1 MAAYYCVVNCYQYF
15 LLILYGYAF
24 QLLMCLFVFAYP
36 SSYQRLF
43 AVRCYHRSRSLM
55 YGYDY
60 RNYLCLHYACVK
72 AFPRQQQLSSSTPDV
87 CCNIWLNIIMRSIR
101 TVIAYSYIMRMISRR
116 CCIVIRSMVICCIKI
131 SGISAIIIP
140 ANSNRVCMRTCAVCC
155 CCMRMSRK
163 FSDRIKRKD

>member
-60 RNYLCLHYACVK
+60 RNYLCLHYAYVK
-72 AFPRQQQLSSSTPDV
+72 AFPRQAVKQFCGIYTLKYTAECCYGLRFRRHCLLSYYVYDFHY
-87 CCNIWLNIIMRSIR
+87 CLLFYR
-101 TVIAYSYIMRMISRR
+101 TNSWNRR
-116 CCIVIRSMVICCIKI
+116 RQRFGRCLV
-131 SGISAIIIP
+131 
-140 ANSNRVCMRTCAVCC
+140 
-155 CCMRMSRK
+155 
-163 FSDRIKRKD
+163 

>member
-60 RNYLCLHYACVK
+60 RNYLYLHYVYVK
-72 AFPRQQQLSSSTPDV
+72 AFPRQQAVRQCGARCIRLHTAV
-87 CCNIWLNIIMRSIR
+87 YCYEHCYCLHWLYLLN
-101 TVIAYSYIMRMISRR
+101 VYVHLLIA
-116 CCIVIRSMVICCIKI
+116 
-131 SGISAIIIP
+131 
-140 ANSNRVCMRTCAVCC
+140 
-155 CCMRMSRK
+155 
-163 FSDRIKRKD
+163 

>member
-72 AFPRQQQLSSSTPDV
+72 AFPRQL
-87 CCNIWLNIIMRSIR
+87 CCAPKNINADIR
-101 TVIAYSYIMRMISRR
+101 H
-116 CCIVIRSMVICCIKI
+116 
-131 SGISAIIIP
+131 
-140 ANSNRVCMRTCAVCC
+140 
-155 CCMRMSRK
+155 
-163 FSDRIKRKD
+163 

>member
-43 AVRCYHRSRSLM
+43 AVRRYHRSRSLM

-72 AFPRQQQLSSSTPDV
+72 AFPRQHAAMQSYAKYKQQCMAVGCYEPVRYQCYL
-87 CCNIWLNIIMRSIR
+87 LKRY
-101 TVIAYSYIMRMISRR
+101 A
-116 CCIVIRSMVICCIKI
+116 
-131 SGISAIIIP
+131 
-140 ANSNRVCMRTCAVCC
+140 RVMLLY
-155 CCMRMSRK
+155 
-163 FSDRIKRKD
+163 